1 MEILIFSDSHGRRD
15 TMRRAVAC
23 HPMAAYLLFCGDGL
37 RDFEE
42 IADENGDKTCYAVR
56 GNCDIYDPF
65 VDTPNER
72 LVEIG
77 GVKIWM
83 LHGHTVGLNGG
94 YGGAIGQAL
103 RAGADVLLCG
113 HTHTPYD
120 RCITDRET
128 PLYVFNPGS
137 IGQPYGY
144 AYSYGVLTVRN
155 GQFLLSHGQ
164 IEA

>member
-1 MEILIFSDSHGRRD
+1 MRDILIVSDSHGKVDRLEKLICYRQ
-15 TMRRAVAC
+15 R
-23 HPMAAYLLFCGDGL
+23 LLKKGEVLEVVFLGDGL
-37 RDFEE
+37 CDVFSCKQYDSV
-42 IADENGDKTCYAVR
+42 IFHAVR

-103 RAGADVLLCG
+103 RAGADILLCG
-113 HTHTPYD
+113 HTHTH
-120 RCITDRET
+120 
-128 PLYVFNPGS
+128 F
-137 IGQPYGY
+137 
-144 AYSYGVLTVRN
+144 
-155 GQFLLSHGQ
+155 
-164 IEA
+164 